1 MQTVNRQIITIDL
14 KKPSLIQLPQF
25 IQGDTNILEI
35 IIKEDGVDADLNNIG
50 RIVASYRRPDG
61 EEFSRLLTST
71 DNIVV
76 YKLGVEENEVK
87 GYGEVDVKF
96 FSSDNL
102 ERISTKRF
110 KVSLAESI
118 GTGTIYENNGELT
131 LLQELFVEVESIK
144 QSAENEDARI
154 ENESQRQDAE
164 AERNTKEI
172 ERQLAE
178 TSRIEA
184 ESTRLTS
191 EQTRETNE
199 AIRQQQEAARQNNT
213 AQIISEAQQ
222 AILNTEIVTQY
233 ATESGEYAVG
243 KGNEAQALGLYAK
256 QQGDRAQQIVDENKT
271 IWLKPVATFAAIA
284 TTYPNPVF
292 GSKVITMDD
301 QKEYRFTTIWEWT
314 GIYSSNGV
322 TALQAQLADA
332 NRQSQVLTHGTSIF
346 ASALNSPVEFEIQG
360 RTLVSLGNSY
370 LEGNKMYV
378 LADKKTWIRAEGK
391 EGTLIKGVSK
401 FTKSASL
408 ISKADFAG
416 KVAGS
421 VLENAH
427 IAKYAI
433 SPTLQAP
440 SAFTSEFST
449 LGYGRLN
456 TLNGTSEVLSNST
469 NGNIVQML
477 FSKNVIE
484 HIERKHGRI
493 PSDTVAGKVQ
503 WIKDNV
509 QRLTANWHGWGS
521 SVGGNWANV
530 DIWYPVSNKWYRDL
544 HGGGINSLGVN
555 SASSPSKVT
564 VGSSTITDK
573 IDSNGF
579 FHILA
584 HANPSDGTTPS
595 QLNTD
600 FIELDVELKSTAV
613 LDTRPIITRVATFE
627 GKQSGSNVENPHT
640 FKHGNRTALDAPS
653 NWTTEFDTA
662 SYDKINKLDGT
673 VRTTST
679 TNSGQYA
686 THLQS
691 VNLIEEVERIGRI
704 PKATVPEKRQ
714 WCIDN
719 VLEIIGDWWG
729 FGSSVGGNKA
739 NFSMWN
745 HNTKSWLAPI
755 THPYSAVAKTS
766 PWSSKS
772 LMNYVDDIGFVH
784 FLAYAEPSDGVIAST
799 INTDYFEFRF
809 EFKQGA
815 TLHDPI
821 LPLYEVPV
829 EDYNKV
835 LVDWNEAE
843 VLNRYPKV
851 QSSQHL
857 QNLAVIAEGENLADI
872 ETSSFLTTRANTT
885 IVNDGGVKAFKID
898 NVDGVDLDKNLWGN
912 SKYLPNTQYTFSLMT
927 RYTGNRC
934 GVRITYTDG
943 TYSSDIYASNAGY
956 SEITLTSALGKT
968 VLALGVT
975 YSPKGG
981 TLYIDID
988 SFMVNLGA
996 TKKPYVKRNPSY
1008 LFAPVKLGQIGTVK
1022 DSLFKQDGQWQLVE
1036 RVRKDVVLDGSLAW
1050 QDSANYTGFKR
1061 ASGMGLAPNSL
1072 NSHHSNIFAIKYDGA
1087 KMDVSANWGDR
1098 DLVRIEL
1105 NNFYVVVKN
1114 TDSGFGEM
1122 YRPLPDE
1129 WKAYFNGW
1137 QAKTVDANGK
1147 PTAWRSLG
1155 DGTDA
1160 PTQTLAYVSANKAA
1174 NFTPYKLS
1182 YVLAN
1187 PQTTNVNHLVEGDIA
1202 ISGSTQVEVTSG
1214 VVVREKIIPQLA
1226 VTNYYINE
1234 KGFVTNAVDSPLKN
1248 KSDKFLRIYKN
1259 GLEDKTWT
1267 VATSSQNQNGFAYAQ
1282 TAKENVDS
1290 TAVYEVSYI
1299 ILDRHLHTVNATEVK
1314 ASYSGSLKD
1323 TVDMNNEKLSDVA
1336 TQTSINTNLI
1346 YRLLLQAKAN
1356 NWSV

>member
-199 AIRQQQEAARQNNT
+199 VIRQQQEAARQNNT

-222 AILNTEIVTQY
+222 AILNTEIATQY

-332 NRQSQVLTHGTSIF
+332 NRQTQNLQHGTSIF
-346 ASALNSPVEFEIQG
+346 ASALNSPVEFEVQG
-360 RTLVSLGNSY
+360 RTLISLGNSN
-370 LEGNKMYV
+370 LEGNKNYV
-378 LADKKTWIRAEGK
+378 LSAKNFKIRAEGR
-391 EGTLIKGVSK
+391 EGTLINGVAK

-408 ISKADFAG
+408 ITKADYTG
-416 KVAGS
+416 KVSGS
-421 VLENAH
+421 VAENPHVYKFKQDSTTLLAPNGAWLEVG
-427 IAKYAI
+427 
-433 SPTLQAP
+433 S
-440 SAFTSEFST
+440 
-449 LGYGRLN
+449 
-456 TLNGTSEVLSNST
+456 
-469 NGNIVQML
+469 GNIPKLQSLGDTPLYNVPSIVGNPNYAQML
-477 FSKNVIE
+477 YSFNIIE
-484 HIERKHGRI
+484 QIERKLGRI

-509 QRLTANWHGWGS
+509 NKLIANWHGWGS
-521 SVGGNWANV
+521 SVGGNKANFRSWSGSAWALT
-530 DIWYPVSNKWYRDL
+530 DL
-544 HGGGINSLGVN
+544 NNH
-555 SASSPSKVT
+555 
-564 VGSSTITDK
+564 
-573 IDSNGF
+573 SNGTVTKLIAQTGLINQIQSDGF
-579 FHILA
+579 VHFLA
-584 HANPSDGTTPS
+584 YAEPSDGVTAS

-600 FIELDVELKSTAV
+600 FIELEIELKSTAV

-627 GKQSGSNVENPHT
+627 GKVSGSTVENPHIVRRT
-640 FKHGNRTALDAPS
+640 QGNSSLTTLS
-653 NWTTEFDTA
+653 NPN
-662 SYDKINKLDGT
+662 INAQMVEMDNGQILATSKLDNSSI
-673 VRTTST
+673 ST
-679 TNSGQYA
+679 PTPINGAIAQHQFS
-686 THLQS
+686 L
-691 VNLIEEVERIGRI
+691 NLIEEIERNIGRI
-704 PKATVPEKRQ
+704 PRVTLSEKRQ

-739 NFSMWN
+739 NFSMWS
-745 HNTKSWLAPI
+745 HNTKSWIPPV
-755 THPYSAVAKTS
+755 THLYNTVAKTS

-772 LMNYVDDIGFVH
+772 LMNYVDDSGFVH
-784 FLAYAEPSDGVIAST
+784 FLAYAEPSDGVVAST
-799 INTDYFEFRF
+799 INTDYFEFKF

-815 TLHDPI
+815 TLHDPV
-821 LPLYEVPV
+821 LPLYEVDTA
-829 EDYNKV
+829 DYANI
-835 LVDWNEAE
+835 LVSWDENA
-843 VLNRYPKV
+843 VMSRYPRV
-851 QSSQHL
+851 QGVQHL
-857 QNLAVIAEGENLADI
+857 QNLAVIAEGENIHKSFYEGYTPLATTESNISIISPYEMKIKSGGFVYVILDVI
-872 ETSSFLTTRANTT
+872 PNQNYMFISENTSIHTAVYDEART
-885 IVNDGGVKAFKID
+885 ITISAYSPSNRVFN
-898 NVDGVDLDKNLWGN
+898 
-912 SKYLPNTQYTFSLMT
+912 
-927 RYTGNRC
+927 TGNRSKIA
-934 GVRITYTDG
+934 VVYYAHSASEG
-943 TYSSDIYASNAGY
+943 TIKNPML
-956 SEITLTSALGKT
+956 TLGST
-968 VLALGVT
+968 
-975 YSPKGG
+975 PKP
-981 TLYIDID
+981 
-988 SFMVNLGA
+988 FV
-996 TKKPYVKRNPSY
+996 PRNPSA
-1008 LFAPVKLGQIGTVK
+1008 LFTQTKLGQIGTVK

-1036 RVRKDVVLDGSLAW
+1036 RVKKDVVLDGSLAW
-1050 QDSANYTGFKR
+1050 VFHSDYAGFKR
-1061 ASGMGLAPNSL
+1061 L
-1072 NSHHSNIFAIKYDGA
+1072 
-1087 KMDVSANWGDR
+1087 
-1098 DLVRIEL
+1098 EL
-1105 NNFYVVVKN
+1105 NNSGINGEYVSGSLSKYNGETIRLQTGTGQTLNNSAYVWGGGIRIFAPDVD
-1114 TDSGFGEM
+1114 TGFGETYNPIQTEM
-1122 YRPLPDE
+1122 Q
-1129 WKAYFNGW
+1129 AYFNGW

-1155 DGTDA
+1155 NGTDA
-1160 PTQTLAYVSANKAA
+1160 PIQTLAYVSTNRAP

-1182 YVLAN
+1182 YVLAA
-1187 PQTTNVNHLVEGDIA
+1187 PQTQNVSHLVEGDIVV
-1202 ISGSTQVEVTSG
+1202 SGPTQVEVTSG
-1214 VVVREKIIPQLA
+1214 VVVREKATVVLNGGYA
-1226 VTNYYINE
+1226 LIN
-1234 KGFVTNAVDSPLKN
+1234 DSAYNNKLKN
-1248 KSDKFLRIYKN
+1248 KAAKIYDVYKGSQKDTVWTKIN
-1259 GLEDKTWT
+1259 T
-1267 VATSSQNQNGFAYAQ
+1267 VAHGT
-1282 TAKENVDS
+1282 ER
-1290 TAVYEVSYI
+1290 VYTLQANYDATQDYYVTYLV
-1299 ILDRHLHTVNATEVK
+1299 LDRHLHTVNATEIK

-1336 TQTSINTNLI
+1336 TQQSILANQM
-1346 YRLLLQAKAN
+1346 YRVLVAAKGAGWN
-1356 NWSV
+1356 V